1 MEITVRRRSDVQIIQ
16 LRGAVRLGQAVDTLR
31 QAVDDA
37 FSAGDVRLI
46 LNCAEVP
53 MIDSSGIGVMVKS
66 LSSAKQRGGDVR
78 LVNPSKF
85 VTQTLRL
92 IGVLNLFSTFED
104 EDQAVESYSS
114 Q

>member
-16 LRGAVRLGQAVDTLR
+16 LRGAVRLGQAVDTFR
-31 QAVDDA
+31 RAVEDA
-37 FSAGDVRLI
+37 FAAGDSRLI
-46 LNCAEVP
+46 LNCADVP

-66 LSSAKQRGGDVR
+66 LTSAKQRAGDVR

-92 IGVLNLFSTFED
+92 IGVLNLFTTFED
-104 EDQAVESYSS
+104 EDQAVASYSS
-114 Q
+114 